1 MADTYTTNLN
11 LTKPEPG
18 AAEDTWGISLN
29 ADLDALDAIF
39 SSSGTQV
46 NLNPNQV
53 NFADNKKAVFGAG
66 SDLQIYHNGTHSY
79 ISDNGTGDLY
89 LQGSSAIRL
98 TDPTQSENFAVFN
111 HNGAVNLYHD
121 SSLKFQTTS
130 TGINVIG
137 TVTSDGLTVDGD
149 ITISDATPTITFTDT
164 DNNYDAT
171 IAGLSGSL
179 VLKADSGAEFGT
191 ETIQFHT
198 GGSQRATI
206 NSSGQLGIGTTLQK
220 TNLDVVRGG
229 TTGLSAVN
237 ARTVALFQNNS
248 SAGSVISV
256 NAPNTGYSGIFLG
269 DPENEAQG
277 QIKMVHTDNT
287 MQFTA
292 SGSTSAMTIN
302 SSGSVGIG
310 TTSPNYPLTVH
321 STGDGIKFEVSD
333 TVDANFRIQVS
344 GNDIK
349 TGPSTAS
356 DYIFQT
362 GNTER
367 ARINSSGSLLV
378 GRTASTSAKLHLEQA
393 TSVHMDMNSVGD
405 NRGKIGSKVNDLY
418 IGHSSGSAR
427 IYFKNNVN
435 SDGHPA
441 DSGDTKM
448 VITDSGVGI
457 GTASPGTGYKLDITG
472 LSGYDDI
479 LRLTAVGTNI
489 GARINLTNTGTGVAR
504 INATNNSLA
513 LQTAGIERMRINSGG
528 DLLLGTTSG
537 TAVKLNVQSS
547 KANGLAAELANTQ
560 SSTGSGIVVKGG
572 SSSSNYSADFRNYNN
587 SSLMRI
593 RGDGRVGIST
603 TSPRVAL
610 DVNGEVA
617 IAYNATYGLRFYNQP
632 NNNWSSIGNTETSSA
647 ANLVFKDSTGEV
659 MRIASGKVGIG
670 TSSLSHPLN
679 VVNSGE
685 LQAEFSGYSHASSA
699 NNSRAGSGSIRLG
712 SGVGTTG
719 LLIDYTDQG
728 QTVGLIK
735 NEYVAS
741 GSSELRLQSPF
752 LSFYTGTSAAER
764 ARIDSSGRLGI
775 GTTSPNRT
783 LNLHVAANDSN
794 FTQFTNSTTGEVGS
808 NGFLVGI
815 GSAGNAELWNYEA
828 QPIIF
833 ATSSSERARID
844 SSGNF
849 LVGTTSYNNDIAGI
863 GFGSGNFL
871 YATRSSNVAASFG
884 RLSNDGDIID
894 FRKDAAIVGS
904 IGASGGD
911 LYLDTSGGELSIRIN
926 GTTKYEFDSSQF
938 YSKTDGQTSLGVSS
952 NRFNNLHLSG
962 IVNPSAVTSFINPYH
977 ATVANGAFVYVSS
990 SGSITVGVPTGAS
1003 RVPMSFRNPHGE
1015 VGTITTSGLATSY
1028 NTSSDYRL
1036 KENVDYDFNALERV
1050 AQLKPARFNFIADAD
1065 TIVDGFLAHE
1075 VSDIVPEAIY
1085 GEKDAVDDEGNPEYQ
1100 GIDQSK
1106 LVPLLTKAIQEQQT
1120 QIEALQSEINLLK
1133 GE

>member
-1 MADTYTTNLN
+1 
-11 LTKPEPG
+11 
-18 AAEDTWGISLN
+18 
-29 ADLDALDAIF
+29 
-39 SSSGTQV
+39 
-46 NLNPNQV
+46 
-53 NFADNKKAVFGAG
+53 
-66 SDLQIYHNGTHSY
+66 
-79 ISDNGTGDLY
+79 
-89 LQGSSAIRL
+89 
-98 TDPTQSENFAVFN
+98 
-111 HNGAVNLYHD
+111 
-121 SSLKFQTTS
+121 
-130 TGINVIG
+130 
-137 TVTSDGLTVDGD
+137 
-149 ITISDATPTITFTDT
+149 
-164 DNNYDAT
+164 
-171 IAGLSGSL
+171 
-179 VLKADSGAEFGT
+179 
-191 ETIQFHT
+191 
-198 GGSQRATI
+198 
-206 NSSGQLGIGTTLQK
+206 
-220 TNLDVVRGG
+220 
-229 TTGLSAVN
+229 
-237 ARTVALFQNNS
+237 
-248 SAGSVISV
+248 
-256 NAPNTGYSGIFLG
+256 
-269 DPENEAQG
+269 
-277 QIKMVHTDNT
+277 MVHTDNT

-292 SGSTSAMTIN
+292 SGSTSAMTID
-302 SSGSVGIG
+302 SSGKVAINM
-310 TTSPNYPLTVH
+310 TSPLTVASGYGALTVGG
-321 STGDGIKFEVSD
+321 STGGGIILSD
-333 TVDANFRIQVS
+333 SSSGHGQVYANSSQLTVDAFGSRNL
-344 GNDIK
+344 
-349 TGPSTAS
+349 T
-356 DYIFQT
+356 FQT
-362 GNTER
+362 NGSER
-367 ARINSSGSLLV
+367 ARIDSSGNLLV
-378 GRTASTSAKLHLEQA
+378 NTRTTAVANGTNTGIALTSGNQLAIGANNDVVAYLNRISTDGSIIEFRKDGSAVGSIGTKSGRPFLVNNVDGGINLSTDGYGRALLLPADQNGSPEDNLHYLGSSSYRWRDLYLSGAVNADKALLGRTASTSAKLHLEQA

-418 IGHSSGSAR
+418 IGHSSGSGR

-457 GTASPGTGYKLDITG
+457 GTASPATGYKLDITG

-513 LQTAGIERMRINSGG
+513 LQTAGIEAMRI
-528 DLLLGTTSG
+528 D
-537 TAVKLNVQSS
+537 SS
-547 KANGLAAELANTQ
+547 Q
-560 SSTGSGIVVKGG
+560 
-572 SSSSNYSADFRNYNN
+572 R
-587 SSLMRI
+587 
-593 RGDGRVGIST
+593 
-603 TSPRVAL
+603 
-610 DVNGEVA
+610 
-617 IAYNATYGLRFYNQP
+617 
-632 NNNWSSIGNTETSSA
+632 
-647 ANLVFKDSTGEV
+647 
-659 MRIASGKVGIG
+659 VGIG
-670 TSSLSHPLN
+670 TTSASHPLN

-728 QTVGLIK
+728 QTLGLIK

-741 GSSELRLQSPF
+741 GDSELRLQSPF

-962 IVNPSAVTSFINPYH
+962 IINPDAITSFINAYS
-977 ATVANGAFVYVSS
+977 ATVANGPFVYVSS
-990 SGSITVGVPTGAS
+990 SGSITVGTDSTSARNVMG
-1003 RVPMSFRNPHGE
+1003 FRNPNGE
-1015 VGTITTSGLATSY
+1015 IGTITTSGSSTSY

-1065 TIVDGFLAHE
+1065 TTVDGFLAHE
-1075 VSDIVPEAIY
+1075 VSDIVPEAIH
-1085 GEKDAVDDEGNPEYQ
+1085 GKKDAVDDEGNPEYQ

-1120 QIEALQSEINLLK
+1120 QIEELKQEIQNLKENKMDWNVNTVDVHPHEEGHDDVIYNVHWSVSKVDGDYVASSYGTQTIDTSDLSDFTAFADVTADMVK
-1133 GE
+1133 GWVIDAMGEEEVANLEASLDAQIEEQKNPTSITKTLES